1 MNKTDDAMRIDLSWS
16 GDLLFKARAD
26 GVALSLDGDSENGF
40 SPMQALLAS
49 LCACMGIDVV
59 MILQKMRADLKRLN
73 ISVVGTRNDSPPKY
87 FRKIAFDFDIKGAI
101 PKDRVERA
109 IQLSFEKYCSV
120 FHSLRKDIEISYDV
134 TLSIEEE

>member
-16 GDLLFKARAD
+16 SGLIFKAQTD

-73 ISVVGTRNDSPPKY
+73 VSVAGERNDSPPKY
-87 FRKIAFDFDIKGAI
+87 FRKITFEFDIVGAI

-120 FHSLRKDIEISYDV
+120 FHTLRKDIEISYDV